1 MRPWLGGERARLT
14 ALYGGL
20 LMLSGVLLTTVVHLL
35 VKLGLRRPRIRRP
48 QRDTESTKDD
58 RDGLY
63 VAQCF
68 EETSR
73 PRQLMAHRSIA
84 QDRRNTVRRRCDH
97 QRGHAGQRIAIVH
110 AGAEPTASQSWCHI
124 PKDFVVWMSAP
135 SQAMSVALGLADSC
149 RVAFC

>member
-1 MRPWLGGERARLT
+1 LEALLRAERARLT
-14 ALYGGL
+14 ALYSGL

-63 VAQCF
+63 IAQCF

-73 PRQLMAHRSIA
+73 PCQLMRPPLDYSRSTEYCA
-84 QDRRNTVRRRCDH
+84 AKVDH
-97 QRGHAGQRIAIVH
+97 QRGHEGQRIAIVH
-110 AGAEPTASQSWCHI
+110 AGVEPTRERGRGG
-124 PKDFVVWMSAP
+124 
-135 SQAMSVALGLADSC
+135 LGVGSGCDDC
-149 RVAFC
+149 IRCNIGRFT